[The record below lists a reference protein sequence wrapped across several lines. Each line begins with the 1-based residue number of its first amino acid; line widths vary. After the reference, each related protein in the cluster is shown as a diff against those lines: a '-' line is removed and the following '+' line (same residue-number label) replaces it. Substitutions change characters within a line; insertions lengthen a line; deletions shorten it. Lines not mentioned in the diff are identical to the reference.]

1 VDTDV
6 ILADRLLDQA
16 VGIPAPPAL
25 QKSIILAAQE
35 VAAMKSGQAQECRFA
50 SGVSKPPDGC
60 DALVIGHQAVRHND
74 KIGAS
79 NSGPS

>member
-6 ILADRLLDQA
+6 ILGDCLLDQA
-16 VGIPAPPAL
+16 VGIPAAPAL

-35 VAAMKSGQAQECRFA
+35 VAAMKSGEAQECRFA
-50 SGVSKPPDGC
+50 SGVSKPPDGRY
-60 DALVIGHQAVRHND
+60 ALVICHQEVGHNA
-74 KIGAS
+74 KIGVI